1 MIGTW
6 QLPSPSA
13 TRRVLGRCA
22 RLLLAMALVDVAA
35 TPAAPAQVPAADTG
49 APAAAGKLCIFN
61 ASGRTLVAGNQVV
74 RDNGKVLASLPR
86 HTYRCV
92 DLPPGDH
99 VLRPDPYLWK
109 QEVKLLVAS
118 GSTYYVVIAYR
129 PDRSWAL
136 PLAGPPLVLRQITQ
150 QEAEP
155 LLDGMK
161 PR

>member
-1 MIGTW
+1 MLRAIRRCILPLSALVLAGGVV
-6 QLPSPSA
+6 PSPARAEESA
-13 TRRVLGRCA
+13 EQA
-22 RLLLAMALVDVAA
+22 
-35 TPAAPAQVPAADTG
+35 G
-49 APAAAGKLCIFN
+49 APAASGRLCIFN

-74 RDNGKVLASLPR
+74 TDNGKVLASLPR
-86 HTYRCV
+86 RTYRCV
-92 DLPPGDH
+92 ELAPGDH

-109 QEVKLLVAS
+109 QEVRLQVAP

-136 PLAGPPLVLRQITQ
+136 PLSGPPLVLRQLTQ

-155 LLDGMK
+155 LLNGMK